1 MTTGERRM
9 LVLDIETAPTTE
21 RMVID
26 RLREDLKPPGNYKKE
41 ESIAEWYRT
50 QGHQALME
58 RVSNTA
64 LKGMQGDV
72 IAIGWRV
79 IDFVGEGHTLVV
91 SNDEGPRVVV
101 REKRER
107 TQGYLRRVFD
117 DHIGEDASTST
128 LTWVAG
134 HNLVN
139 FDLPFL
145 WQQFVRHSIPWPKF
159 ALPALPSAFD
169 ARVFDTMLQL
179 VGARNTISLKDAAYA
194 CGIDWDEASCESADV
209 PSLYLADD
217 VDSVR
222 RHLANDVR
230 VTGDLAIRLM
240 MVRG

>member
-9 LVLDIETAPTTE
+9 LVLDIETAPTTDT
-21 RMVID
+21 RVID

-50 QGHQALME
+50 QGHQALTE
-58 RVSNTA
+58 RVSSTA

-72 IAIGWRV
+72 IAVGWRV
-79 IDFVGEGHTLVV
+79 IDFVGEGNTLVV
-91 SNDEGPRVVV
+91 TNDEGPQVAV
-101 REKRER
+101 RYKNER
-107 TQGYLRRVFD
+107 MHGYLRRVFEEN
-117 DHIGEDASTST
+117 INEAASTT

-134 HNLVN
+134 HNIVN